1 MHKIAD
7 IEVQEKAGLNEKLD
21 AAVAAAHSDP
31 RAKGGNG
38 GSYNPSQT
46 SPIHRDPFTKRPI
59 RPNPRKR
66 SGVTRIL
73 EGATDAS
80 R

>member
-31 RAKGGNG
+31 RAKGGMG
-38 GSYNPSQT
+38 VLIT
-46 SPIHRDPFTKRPI
+46 RHKLHHFTVTLSPNVPFGLTQEKDQ
-59 RPNPRKR
+59 
-66 SGVTRIL
+66 
-73 EGATDAS
+73 A
-80 R
+80 